1 MFSTGG
7 DPITA
12 GLVINRP
19 GGYATGCIV
28 LSNDIEAKRLGLMR
42 EIVPGVPI
50 LGALIDPNFP
60 PAAGAVARS

>member
-1 MFSTGG
+1 VFSTGG

-19 GGYATGCIV
+19 GGNATGCIV

-50 LGALIDPNFP
+50 LGALINPNFS